1 MTKKLSPLEK
11 KNRKPASR
19 ACVFCHAKH
28 LQCSN
33 ERPCKNCVKRNIA
46 DQCQDIV
53 RRRAKYLN
61 NGERQHGRKKRR
73 KTADQEGDSAG
84 DTTSK
89 SLVTNSTCSSSSN
102 LSSLAADSSMHND
115 GKDDESNGTRENK
128 ANSKNTR
135 PLDNIFTDENA
146 TGPKWPEDQLGI
158 DGSLVPSNAPFRPFE
173 GPRIIPPGIDDSFA
187 LEQASAVRPD
197 ALDPLSTPSL
207 QQQLPI
213 NFQGDGQTTM
223 QNQGDTTASP
233 ALPTSFAT
241 SSTTDIFEPSKGTL
255 IPNTMSDTTNDV
267 LNKLLHD
274 TPVQSDDLT
283 LAGRM
288 SRLQSIASDN
298 MSNMFSSNYL
308 NQEYLMLGDIILNS
322 KPSSPSSSTDAQGY
336 SQEATISPANTMLRD
351 TSFSMDTSKGPES
364 SESDPARAA
373 YLAHKLKDTRPF
385 ISLGV
390 SNNFSARGT
399 TSMDLPAATHSGVHG
414 KKTGSENLGDMA
426 GTSGNAMDATSPL
439 GTMRGNGEY
448 PMTDQNG
455 AGKATGANNAS
466 AADTVNS
473 SSSAYISP
481 LASHNI
487 YQSVKDIYSHRTMNF
502 DYPQSYHLL
511 THFLKE
517 RFLGRDLLDEKR
529 KEKRQNLLIILK
541 LIASYRPTFISAH
554 KSLLKPY
561 DLLFLEMSFQRSLL
575 DCEKLLQLNSSPTI
589 MWRRTGEI
597 VSISND
603 LLSILG
609 LSVSEILSKRTF
621 IIELMYDDNS
631 IINYF
636 KLFQSVAVGSLHLRI
651 VTTCKLKKKPAGDS
665 STRNGIL
672 AESMPRDH
680 IEFCSV
686 WTVKRDLFDI
696 PMLIVGQFLPVLP
709 GGEGVRKY

>member
-11 KNRKPASR
+11 KNRRPASR

-61 NGERQHGRKKRR
+61 NGDGQHGRKRR
-73 KTADQEGDSAG
+73 RRAVEHDEDSPG
-84 DTTSK
+84 DTNK
-89 SLVTNSTCSSSSN
+89 SLVSNSTCSSSSN
-102 LSSLAADSSMHND
+102 LSSLAADSAMKND
-115 GKDDESNGTRENK
+115 RKDIEVNKSRENK
-128 ANSKNTR
+128 ADSKNTR
-135 PLDNIFTDENA
+135 HLDNIFTNENSL
-146 TGPKWPEDQLGI
+146 GPKWPDDKLGI
-158 DGSLVPSNAPFRPFE
+158 DGSLVPSNSLFRPYE
-173 GPRIIPPGIDDSFA
+173 GPRIIPPDIDDSFA
-187 LEQASAVRPD
+187 LVQDSTVRPD
-197 ALDPLSTPSL
+197 ALDPLSAPSL
-207 QQQLPI
+207 QQLPL
-213 NFQGDGQTTM
+213 NFQSDDQSAIQNKGDI
-223 QNQGDTTASP
+223 AVSP
-233 ALPTSFAT
+233 ALPTPFAT
-241 SSTTDIFEPSKGTL
+241 SSATDIFEPSKGTF

-274 TPVQSDDLT
+274 TPVQSDDLA

-298 MSNMFSSNYL
+298 VSNMFSSNYL

-336 SQEATISPANTMLRD
+336 NQENTISPANTLLRD
-351 TSFSMDTSKGPES
+351 TSFNMDTSKGHELA
-364 SESDPARAA
+364 EGDPARAA

-390 SNNFSARGT
+390 SNNFSMHGT
-399 TSMDLPAATHSGVHG
+399 TSMDMPAAAPSGVHG
-414 KKTGSENLGDMA
+414 KKTDGGIPSDIA
-426 GTSGNAMDATSPL
+426 GTSGSKMNESITL

-448 PMTDQNG
+448 PLTDLNG
-455 AGKATGANNAS
+455 AGKNTEANIAS
-466 AADTVNS
+466 GTDPVNS

-502 DYPQSYHLL
+502 DYPQSYHQL
-511 THFLKE
+511 THLLKE
-517 RFLGRDLLDEKR
+517 RFLGRDLPDEKR

-621 IIELMYDDNS
+621 IIELMYDDES

-651 VTTCKLKKKPAGDS
+651 VTTCKLKKRPADDS

-672 AESMPRDH
+672 AESIPRDH

>member
-11 KNRKPASR
+11 KSRKPASR

-61 NGERQHGRKKRR
+61 NGERQHGRKRR
-73 KTADQEGDSAG
+73 HRTADHEGDSTG
-84 DTTSK
+84 DTASK
-89 SLVTNSTCSSSSN
+89 SLMSNSTSSSSSN
-102 LSSLAADSSMHND
+102 LSSLAADSAIQS
-115 GKDDESNGTRENK
+115 GKDDGSNRTRENK
-128 ANSKNTR
+128 ADSKDTR

-158 DGSLVPSNAPFRPFE
+158 DGSSVPSNAWFRPFE
-173 GPRIIPPGIDDSFA
+173 GPRIIPPNVDDSFA
-187 LEQASAVRPD
+187 LDQAPTVRPD
-197 ALDPLSTPSL
+197 ALDPLSAPSL

-213 NFQGDGQTTM
+213 NFQGDGQGKM
-223 QNQGDTTASP
+223 QSQGDTAVSP
-233 ALPTSFAT
+233 ALPTSFDT
-241 SSTTDIFEPSKGTL
+241 SSAADIFEPSKGTL

-274 TPVQSDDLT
+274 TPVQSDDLA

-288 SRLQSIASDN
+288 SRSQSIASDN

-336 SQEATISPANTMLRD
+336 SQEATISPANTILRD
-351 TSFSMDTSKGPES
+351 TSFSMDTPKGPES
-364 SESDPARAA
+364 SEVDPAQAA
-373 YLAHKLKDTRPF
+373 YVAHKLKDTRPF

-390 SNNFSARGT
+390 SNNFSERGT
-399 TSMDLPAATHSGVHG
+399 TSMDSPAAIHSGVHG
-414 KKTGSENLGDMA
+414 KKAGNENIGDIS
-426 GTSGNAMDATSPL
+426 GTSGSAMGASSAV
-439 GTMRGNGEY
+439 GAVSGNTEY
-448 PMTDQNG
+448 SSTDQNG
-455 AGKATGANNAS
+455 AAKATAANVAS
-466 AADTVNS
+466 AADPANS

-487 YQSVKDIYSHRTMNF
+487 YQSVRDIYSHRTMNF
-502 DYPQSYHLL
+502 DYPQSYHSL

-517 RFLGRDLLDEKR
+517 RFSGRDLSDEKR

-575 DCEKLLQLNSSPTI
+575 DCEKLVQLNSSPTI

-597 VSISND
+597 VSMSND

-621 IIELMYDDNS
+621 IIELMYDDES

-636 KLFQSVAVGSLHLRI
+636 KLFQSVAVGSLHSRI
-651 VTTCKLKKKPAGDS
+651 VTTCKLKKKSTGDA

-709 GGEGVRKY
+709 GREGVRKY